1 MTLYFKSNM
10 SGDIHYTVIFTT
22 RKGDSHIKVRGM
34 LVVSLKGINCKL
46 FNIWAHFWCLGQKFT
61 VFAHSSIA

>member
-34 LVVSLKGINCKL
+34 LVDSLKGINCKR
-46 FNIWAHFWCLGQKFT
+46 FNFWAHFWYLGQKFN